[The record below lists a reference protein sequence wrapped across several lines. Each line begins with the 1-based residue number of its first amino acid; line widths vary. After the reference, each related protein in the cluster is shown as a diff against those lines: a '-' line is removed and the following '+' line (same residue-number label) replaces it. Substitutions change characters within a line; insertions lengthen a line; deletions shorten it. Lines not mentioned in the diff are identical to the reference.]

1 VPPDRFDYNEAIA
14 RSSKEQ
20 LLINL
25 VRLRYDDVPVFLAV
39 DSVLTQ
45 YVYAGDVTLTGS
57 VGRTG
62 GDSLSTFTG
71 ALGATYFERPTV
83 TYSPVTGEKFAEQML
98 SPISDGLILSLVQ
111 SGWPAYEVLIMSLER
126 LNDLQNLTFES
137 YRPVADEELRRFE
150 QAVRLLIE
158 LAGREAVGT
167 KTRSPEKPDGQQ
179 LSSLMFESNPDEET
193 RALIDQFKAL
203 LGLDPERSEFRIT
216 HDIVGRQPDEI
227 TIRVRSL
234 LALMSF
240 LAQGVEAPAVH
251 LEQGLTGG
259 AYPPDEAVRSSLIP
273 LHVQV
278 AERRPEDSFVAV
290 PYAGHWF
297 SIPQQDQASKQA
309 FSLLNYL
316 FQLKAPRLP
325 TLGPLVTV
333 PTG

>member
-1 VPPDRFDYNEAIA
+1 M
-14 RSSKEQ
+14 Q
-20 LLINL
+20 
-25 VRLRYDDVPVFLAV
+25 
-39 DSVLTQ
+39 
-45 YVYAGDVTLTGS
+45 
-57 VGRTG
+57 
-62 GDSLSTFTG
+62 
-71 ALGATYFERPTV
+71 
-83 TYSPVTGEKFAEQML
+83 
-98 SPISDGLILSLVQ
+98 DGLILSLVQ

-126 LNDLQNLTFES
+126 LNDLQNLTFEP
-137 YRPVADEELRRFE
+137 YQPRADEELRKFRE
-150 QAVRLLIE
+150 AVRLLIE
-158 LAGREAVGT
+158 LAGREAIGS
-167 KTRSPEKPDGQQ
+167 KTAAPEAPNGQQ
-179 LSSLMFESNPDEET
+179 LGSIVFASKPGEET
-193 RALIDQFKAL
+193 QVLIDRFKAL

-216 HDIVGRQPDEI
+216 HDIVARQPDEI
-227 TIRVRSL
+227 TIRMRSL

-240 LAQGVEAPAVH
+240 LAQGVEAPAIH

-297 SIPQQDQASKQA
+297 SIPQQDHASKQA

>member
-1 VPPDRFDYNEAIA
+1 VPPDRFDYNEALA

-57 VGRTG
+57 VGRTA

-98 SPISDGLILSLVQ
+98 SPMPAGLILSLVQ

-126 LNDLQNLTFES
+126 LNDLQNLTFEP
-137 YRPVADEELRRFE
+137 YRPVADEELRDFE
-150 QAVRLLIE
+150 RAVRLLIE
-158 LAGREAVGT
+158 LARRDAVGPKTTAREA
-167 KTRSPEKPDGQQ
+167 PNGQQ
-179 LSSLMFESNPDEET
+179 PSSIVFASNPDEET
-193 RALIDQFKAL
+193 QVLIDRFKVL
-203 LGLDPERSEFRIT
+203 VGLDPERSEFRIT
-216 HDIVGRQPDEI
+216 QNIVRRGPDEI
-227 TIRVRSL
+227 TIRMRSL

-273 LHVQV
+273 LHVRV
-278 AERRPEDSFVAV
+278 AEQRPEGSFVAV

-297 SIPQQDQASKQA
+297 SIPQQDHASKLA

-325 TLGPLVTV
+325 TLGPVVTV